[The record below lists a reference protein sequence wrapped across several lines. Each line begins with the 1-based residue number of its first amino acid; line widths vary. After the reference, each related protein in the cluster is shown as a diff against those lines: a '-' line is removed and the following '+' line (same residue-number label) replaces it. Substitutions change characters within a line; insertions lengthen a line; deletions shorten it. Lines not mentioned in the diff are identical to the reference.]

1 MEKLEQAKNTVTRG
15 LLDSQITR
23 LLLGFGLARKMTERC
38 VAYREAQFRRKF
50 SNASMKTYTNG
61 MLNVLRSFHH
71 PQLAMI
77 GILTA
82 KIVFLIDLN
91 SYILQR

>member
-1 MEKLEQAKNTVTRG
+1 MEKLEQAKNTVTHG

-23 LLLGFGLARKMTERC
+23 LLLGFGLAQKMTERC
-38 VAYREAQFRRKF
+38 VAYREAQFQRKF
-50 SNASMKTYTNG
+50 SNASMKTYTND
-61 MLNVLRSFHH
+61 MPNVPRSFHH

-82 KIVFLIDLN
+82 DTIRPFQMDYLL
-91 SYILQR
+91 